1 MFIAKLLKL
10 KRLSAIQEISTELNS
25 RIDDKLKKLSQFN
38 KILQEIYDVLLASDS
53 YIASLI
59 LDEHQIFKKFK
70 GLKFA

>member
-10 KRLSAIQEISTELNS
+10 KRLSAIQEISAELNS

-59 LDEHQIFKKFK
+59 LD
-70 GLKFA
+70 